1 MATDRTWTR
10 WAIIASGE
18 GGGRIASQ
26 FLTRAENP
34 GIGDRIVVMNTNR
47 TDIRNTIDRLQLQLG
62 VEAEDELDNAFTFGS
77 EDGAGNNF
85 AKGEQFAS
93 EDFGQIR
100 EQLDASGIFGDGDAF
115 LYTTTLGGGTGCG
128 SVPYIIHELDQNSP
142 QPVTAHMA
150 LAAWPYDFDGPQQH
164 FNAVC
169 GLSRL
174 LRWYDGDQNA
184 DLVLLISNS
193 RVADLADIDARD
205 LGDATLRNRL
215 VNEKIIEVLDMM
227 ISAGQRTRGTID
239 VRDYIEQPSQL
250 DAYHFTPGIIQDM
263 DSNFYLEMMFDKAAE
278 NTFVPLDPTTCRAL
292 YAVIQAPEHL
302 VESGEY
308 TETGVTEALNE
319 WLDDSGYDR
328 VMHRNASLKPVD
340 SADNSVDVLLL
351 FGGFDLWPLLEQS
364 MDHYEQHMQF
374 QRESAD
380 DTSYFKTRQYRDIER
395 NLEEY
400 IEINEA

>member
-1 MATDRTWTR
+1 MATDQTYTR

-34 GIGDRIVVMNTNR
+34 GIGDRILVMNTNR
-47 TDIRNTIDRLQLQLG
+47 TDIRNTIDRLQTQLG
-62 VEAEDELDNAFTFGS
+62 ADGQPDNAFTFGS

-85 AKGEQFAS
+85 AKGEEFAD

-100 EQLDASGIFGDGDAF
+100 SQLEAAGIFADGDAF

-128 SVPYIIHELDQNSP
+128 SVPYIIHELKQNAP

-174 LRWYDGDQNA
+174 LRWYDGEQNA

-193 RVADLADIDARD
+193 RVADLADIDARE
-205 LGDATLRNRL
+205 LGDATVRNRL
-215 VNEKIIEVLDMM
+215 VNEKIVEVLDMM

-239 VRDYIEQPSQL
+239 VRDYVEQPSQL
-250 DAYHFTPGIIQDM
+250 DAYHFTPGISQGM
-263 DSNFYLEMMFDKAAE
+263 DSNFYLELMFDKAAE
-278 NTFVPLDPTTCRAL
+278 NTYVPMDPTTSRAL
-292 YAVIQAPEHL
+292 YAIVQAPEHL

-308 TETGVTEALNE
+308 TEIGVNEALNE
-319 WLDDSGYDR
+319 WLEDRDYDR
-328 VMHRNASLKPVD
+328 VLHRNASLKPVD
-340 SADNSVDVLLL
+340 RADNTVDVLLL
-351 FGGFDLWPLLEQS
+351 FGGFDLGPLLEGS
-364 MDHYEQHMQF
+364 MSHYEQHMEL

-380 DTSYFKTRQYRDIER
+380 DSSYFIARRYRDIER
-395 NLEEY
+395 NLDEY
-400 IEINEA
+400 LEINEA